1 MQPDSA
7 GWPVWGHEPAV
18 EALRQ
23 AIVRDRVRHAY
34 LVSGPESVGK
44 TTLATAFAQA
54 LFCRQPPRPGDACGE
69 CAACRKVIRGVHPD
83 IQTFSLAGQ
92 AAAAG
97 GKGTKNT
104 SLTIDTVREIC
115 ATAAL
120 RPMEGRWRVVLVD
133 DAETL
138 QDVAQE
144 AFLKTL
150 EEPPSF
156 LVLILLCNDAELL
169 LPTVRSRCQLIEL
182 RPVPR
187 GMIRAGLIGLGCD
200 AELARTLSGMASGAP
215 GWAIAAWRNPA
226 LLEERRATVAKAL
239 DWITGSGYDRLVTAV
254 RLGDGFTK
262 RRGETFAELNTLLGV
277 WRDVLLLRT
286 QQREYVTFLEDVQ
299 QAYLVLQTLPDWAI
313 EDIHR
318 AVCSVQ
324 TCIADLESNVR
335 PRLAMEAMVLQWPT
349 VS

>member
-1 MQPDSA
+1 MQPDRA
-7 GWPVWGHEPAV
+7 EWPVWGHEPAV

-23 AIVRDRVRHAY
+23 AIARDRVRHAY
-34 LVSGPESVGK
+34 LFSGPESVGK

-54 LFCRQPPRPGDACGE
+54 LLCRQPPRPGDACGA
-69 CAACRKVIRGVHPD
+69 CSACRKVARGVHPD

-92 AAAAG
+92 VAASGA
-97 GKGTKNT
+97 KGTKNT
-104 SLTIDTVREIC
+104 LLTIDTVREIC
-115 ATAAL
+115 STAAL

-187 GMIRAGLIGLGCD
+187 GVIRAGLVDLGCD
-200 AELARTLSGMASGAP
+200 AELARALSGMAAGAP
-215 GWAIAAWRNPA
+215 GWAISAWRNPA
-226 LLEERRATVAKAL
+226 LLEERRATVAKAIN
-239 DWITGSGYDRLVTAV
+239 WITGSGYDRLVTAV

-262 RRGETFAELNTLLGV
+262 RRGETFAELNALLGV
-277 WRDVLLLRT
+277 WRDILLLRT
-286 QQREYVTFLEDVQ
+286 QQREFVTFLEEP
-299 QAYLVLQTLPDWAI
+299 QAMQATLHAWAI
-313 EDIHR
+313 EEIHR

-324 TCIADLESNVR
+324 ACIADLESNVR